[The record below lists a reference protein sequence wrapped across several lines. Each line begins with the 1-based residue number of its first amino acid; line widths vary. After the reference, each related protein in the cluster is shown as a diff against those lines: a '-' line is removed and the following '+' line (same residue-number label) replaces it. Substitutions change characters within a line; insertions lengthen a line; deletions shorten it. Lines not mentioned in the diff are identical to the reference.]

1 MKKASAKSANLVKS
15 VDNAL
20 MVLGAALMLGI
31 MVSQGF
37 RHEVGI
43 VMDSLI
49 GWLPDVLPFHMVLFA
64 LAAITGL
71 YASLIQK
78 YTMDWGYLRTQ
89 QETMRGFQRR
99 FREAQLSGDKALQQ
113 KLQAEQ
119 RAMMGDQGKMMKM
132 QMKPMAYIGV
142 VSIPLFMW
150 AYLYIDQHP
159 ENLFLTFPFWGEQ
172 SLSGTV
178 LGPIFYW
185 FYWYFVCSI
194 PVSQIIRKAL
204 DVGGV

>member
-1 MKKASAKSANLVKS
+1 MNTTLTKS
-15 VDNAL
+15 VDNVLLALGTAL
-20 MVLGAALMLGI
+20 MVGI
-31 MVSQGF
+31 MVSQEF
-37 RHEVGI
+37 RHQVGV
-43 VMDSLI
+43 VMDLLI

-78 YTMDWGYLRTQ
+78 YTIDWSFLRAQ
-89 QETMRGFQRR
+89 QETMKSFQREL
-99 FREAQLSGDKALQQ
+99 REAQLSGDKARQE
-113 KLQAEQ
+113 KLQAKQ
-119 RAMMGDQGKMMKM
+119 RAMLGDQSKMMKM
-132 QMKPMAYIGV
+132 QMKPMAYIGI

-150 AYLYIDQHP
+150 AYLYIDQHQ
-159 ENLFLTFPFWGEQ
+159 LLLTFPFWGEQ
-172 SLSGTV
+172 NISDAV

-204 DVGGV
+204 DIGGM